1 MYMRFIC
8 RLVYP
13 GGTTMRILICD
24 DDRQYVDELKKHI
37 EEYMSSHYL
46 DCRIEDYTSPLAAA
60 DNGAAYDIAFL
71 DIQMDELDGLSL
83 AEKLTLRNGKLIIFY
98 ITSYNKYQD
107 DAMDTRA
114 FRFFEKPFDPE
125 RLYSGLD
132 KALEYM
138 DRSYVDI
145 FLYNGHA
152 QKRIPIDDIMY
163 AETANRR
170 TTIVT
175 KEDRYNTSASLDEL
189 REALPNTFFYRVHKS
204 FIVNLHYVEKYNYTE
219 LFLADGT
226 RIPVAPRK
234 QADFHKYWFAY
245 LRRR

>member
-1 MYMRFIC
+1 
-8 RLVYP
+8 
-13 GGTTMRILICD
+13 MRILICD
-24 DDRQYVDELKKHI
+24 DDRQYVDELKRYIK
-37 EEYMSSHYL
+37 EYMGSHYF
-46 DCRIEDYTSPLAAA
+46 DCCIDDYTSPLAAA
-60 DNGAAYDIAFL
+60 DNDTAYDIAFL
-71 DIQMDELDGLSL
+71 DIQMNELDGLSL

-132 KALEYM
+132 KAMEYM

-145 FLYNGHA
+145 FLYNGHT
-152 QKRIPIDDIMY
+152 QKRILIDDIMY
-163 AETANRR
+163 ASTANRR

-175 KEDRYNTSASLDEL
+175 KEDRYDTSMSLDEL
-189 REALPNTFFYRVHKS
+189 REVFPNTFFYRVHKS
-204 FIVNLHYVEKYNYTE
+204 FVVNLHYVEKYNYTE
-219 LFLADGT
+219 LFLTDGT